1 MDELIGFERVHV
13 VGAGGAGMSGLA
25 KLLAQAGHV
34 VSGSDIKPGRAL
46 AALSRAGIDAWV
58 GHRPERAGDWDLV
71 VASSAVPDR
80 DPELA
85 AARASG
91 AEVWSRPDL
100 LAEITM
106 RIPTIGIAGT
116 HGKTTSTAMAV
127 SAFRAL
133 GRDPSFLVGGELIA
147 LNTNAHLGERDL
159 LVLEADEAF
168 GTFCRLTLR
177 GLLVTGIEADHL
189 DHYGDVAQ
197 LEGAFRDVAS
207 RVDGPVV
214 ACVDDEGAARMV
226 GTVPGAI
233 GYGRGPG
240 AIWRTEAIRAEGG
253 SVVFQLINRGDPVEV
268 RVPRPGDH
276 IALNASGVLALLGE
290 LGVDVA
296 AAASGLATFGG
307 VKRRFEVKGRVGGVT
322 VVDDY
327 AHHPTE
333 VAATIAAARTAATG
347 RLVVVF
353 QPHRYSRT
361 AELAAA
367 FGPALAGGDL
377 VFVSD
382 VYAAGEAPVP
392 GVTGRLVADSA
403 TRAGVETHFVRHRAD
418 LASAVVAALRRGDL
432 VLMLGAGDITLIADE
447 VVGRLG
453 GAR

>member
-1 MDELIGFERVHV
+1 MDELIAFERVHV

-46 AALSRAGIDAWV
+46 AALSRAGIEAWV

-91 AEVWSRPDL
+91 AEVWGRPDL

-189 DHYGDVAQ
+189 DHYGDVAH

-214 ACVDDEGAARMV
+214 ACVDDDGAARLV
-226 GTVPGAI
+226 AAVPGVI

-240 AIWRTEAIRAEGG
+240 ALWRTGGIRAEGG
-253 SVVFQLINRGDPVEV
+253 SVVFHLLNGGDPIEV

-333 VAATIAAARTAATG
+333 VAATIAAARTASAG

-377 VFVSD
+377 VFVAD

-403 TRAGVETHFVRHRAD
+403 AQAGVEAHFVRHRAD
-418 LASAVVAALRRGDL
+418 LASAVAAAVRPGDL